1 MKKER
6 KEKKTNICFLFLLQ
20 VESVLGTTGGLLG
33 LFIGFSLITVVE
45 SFILLYDVISLICKR
60 MLFK

>member
-6 KEKKTNICFLFLLQ
+6 KEKKTNICFFIPLQ